1 MGTQNMGGQT
11 GQTRMT
17 HSELLA
23 AIQLAYSHGD
33 TRLLKVNAGESWAGR
48 IIQRSART
56 ITLQDYRHIQMGA
69 AGISDLIGWVGPHF
83 VAIEAKTGSGRP
95 TREQKDFIDLVQ
107 RCGGRAGV
115 ARSVED
121 AGRILTL

>member
-1 MGTQNMGGQT
+1 
-11 GQTRMT
+11 MT

-33 TRLLKVNAGESWAGR
+33 TRLLKFTSGEAWSGR
-48 IIQRSART
+48 IIQQNARV
-56 ITLQDYRHIQMGA
+56 ITLGRYRHVEMGV
-69 AGISDLIGWVGPHF
+69 AGISDLIGFSPVTITAEMVGQR
-83 VAIEAKTGSGRP
+83 VAVFSGVEAKTGSGRP
-95 TREQKDFIDLVQ
+95 TREQKDFIELVM

-121 AGRILTL
+121 AGKILGFT